1 MKKTLVVAVALAFVL
16 LSAGVALA
24 TITGSAHDMRTHL
37 TGEAQGYDEVCVYC
51 HTPHGSATTGQLWNR
66 TNGTT
71 TSFTAYTSATLNAT
85 VDGTLGAGSLLC
97 MSCHDGTLA
106 VDALYNAP
114 KYGSTAGIG
123 STGTALDGGQ
133 KITSSAKFDND
144 MRNDHPIGFT
154 YPATDPDLVLLSVVQ
169 NSTYVRLIGAAGSND
184 QLECA
189 TCHDAHSTAYPPFL
203 RSTNQGSQLCLR
215 CHIK

>member
-1 MKKTLVVAVALAFVL
+1 MKKTLVAAVALAFVL
-16 LSAGVALA
+16 LSAGAALA
-24 TITGSAHDMRTHL
+24 AITGSPHDMRTHI

-51 HTPHGSATTGQLWNR
+51 HTPHSSKTTAQLWNR

-71 TSFTAYTSATLNAT
+71 TSFTAYTSSTLNAT
-85 VDGTLGAGSLLC
+85 VDDTLGAGSLLC

-106 VDALYNAP
+106 VDTLYNAP
-114 KYGSTAGIG
+114 KYGDSGNNISG
-123 STGTALDGGQ
+123 GVALDVNKMIQGA
-133 KITSSAKFDND
+133 AKFDND

-154 YPATDPDLVLLSVVQ
+154 YPATDNDLVALATVQ
-169 NSTYVRLIGAAGSND
+169 SSTYVRLIGPAGSND

-189 TCHDAHSTAYPPFL
+189 TCHDAHSTTNPPFL

>member
-1 MKKTLVVAVALAFVL
+1 MKKTLVAAVALAFVL
-16 LSAGVALA
+16 LSAGAALA
-24 TITGSAHDMRTHL
+24 AITGSPHDMRTHI

-51 HTPHGSATTGQLWNR
+51 HTPHSSAMTAQLWNR
-66 TNGTT
+66 TNGTLLA
-71 TSFTAYTSATLNAT
+71 FTPYTSSTLDAT

-106 VDALYNAP
+106 VDSLYNAP
-114 KYGSTAGIG
+114 KYGNSANNISGGVALNG
-123 STGTALDGGQ
+123 SKMIVG
-133 KITSSAKFDND
+133 SAKFDAD
-144 MRNDHPIGFT
+144 MTNDHPIGFT
-154 YPATDPDLVLLSVVQ
+154 YPADGVDVGLVLIGTVQ
-169 NSTYVRLIGAAGSND
+169 GSTYVRLTGASED

-189 TCHDAHSTAYPPFL
+189 SCHDAHNTTYPPFL